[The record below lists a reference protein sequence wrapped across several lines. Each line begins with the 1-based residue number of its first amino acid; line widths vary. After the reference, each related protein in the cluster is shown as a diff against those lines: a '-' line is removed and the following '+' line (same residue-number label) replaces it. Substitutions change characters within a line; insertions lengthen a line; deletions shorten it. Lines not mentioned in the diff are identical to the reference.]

1 MRLVLAVAAILLFL
15 CRLVPLVSIK
25 SDIQV
30 IVLVLCFGF
39 SFSIFGFAAIL
50 EQLSRLQV

>member
-15 CRLVPLVSIK
+15 CGLVPLASIK
-25 SDIQV
+25 SDFQV
-30 IVLVLCFGF
+30 IVPVLCFGF
-39 SFSIFGFAAIL
+39 SFSILGLAAIL